1 MDIRAIV
8 MGVAFVLM
16 WSSAFTSA
24 RIIVAG
30 APPLL
35 ALGLRFAIAGLIAV
49 VLARLL
55 GQHWRLTRPQWTAT
69 ILFGLCQNS
78 LYLGLNFVA
87 LRTIEASLAVII
99 ASTMPLIV
107 AAASFFFLGERQ
119 SARAIIGLAAGIFG
133 AGVIMGTRIEAGVDL
148 FGLSLCVLAAMA
160 LAAATMLLRGASSGG
175 NYLMVV
181 GIQMLVGAVPLT
193 IVGALTEDPSI
204 VPSWEL
210 LAAFSYTLVF
220 PGLVATIV
228 WFNLVNRIGATRS
241 ATFHFLNPFFG
252 VTVAALVLGERLTW
266 LDGLGVAVITVG
278 ILLVQTS
285 RQPDNRVR

>member
-1 MDIRAIV
+1 
-8 MGVAFVLM
+8 
-16 WSSAFTSA
+16 
-24 RIIVAG
+24 
-30 APPLL
+30 
-35 ALGLRFAIAGLIAV
+35 
-49 VLARLL
+49 
-55 GQHWRLTRPQWTAT
+55 
-69 ILFGLCQNS
+69 
-78 LYLGLNFVA
+78 
-87 LRTIEASLAVII
+87 
-99 ASTMPLIV
+99 
-107 AAASFFFLGERQ
+107 
-119 SARAIIGLAAGIFG
+119 
-133 AGVIMGTRIEAGVDL
+133 MGTRIEAGVDL